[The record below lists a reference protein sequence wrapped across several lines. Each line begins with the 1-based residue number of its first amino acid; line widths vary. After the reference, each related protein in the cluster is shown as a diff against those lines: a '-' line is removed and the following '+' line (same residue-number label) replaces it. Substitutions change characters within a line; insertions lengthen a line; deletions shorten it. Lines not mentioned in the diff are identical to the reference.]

1 MCARKWVVVILACAL
16 VACAHARPDSNQVNE
31 VEPSKTSNEIKPTH
45 EDVKAAVVKKVEAS
59 TAAPKAKAD
68 AATFRPVNEQYPHAV
83 LFGGTCGGTIISPN
97 WILTAG
103 HCTLFTGGRYILA
116 GTNNSR
122 DDSGVTRD
130 IKRLVIHPR
139 FSVGP
144 YWLDA
149 DRFDIKQVAANWD
162 FLLAE
167 LEEPLPLDGKTLAA
181 AELDDAPSIPDG
193 LEVGYAGYGTATHG
207 DVMRDEMHA
216 MDLRV
221 MPDSKCKQELVQYE
235 PEHMICTQGRP
246 PRFDSACN
254 ICKQELVQYEPEHMI
269 CTQGR
274 PPRFDSACNG
284 DSGSGLVANGKL
296 YGVASWVQD
305 DARRCFNGALVVFSR
320 VAAVRDWIRQ
330 VTRV

>member
-1 MCARKWVVVILACAL
+1 MCARKWVVVIALIVCA
-16 VACAHARPDSNQVNE
+16 AARPNDSNH
-31 VEPSKTSNEIKPTH
+31 VEPSKTSNEIQPVQAEVKPSDA
-45 EDVKAAVVKKVEAS
+45 ENAVRGVVVEAVEAS
-59 TAAPKAKAD
+59 TEAAVTPAASAELRN

-83 LFGGTCGGTIISPN
+83 LFGGTCGGSIISPN

-122 DDSGVTRD
+122 DDSGVTRY

-167 LEEPLPLDGKTLAA
+167 LEEALPLDGKTLAA
-181 AELDDAPSIPDG
+181 VELDDGPSIADG

-216 MDLRV
+216 MELRV
-221 MPDSKCKQELVQYE
+221 MPDSTCKQALLQYE
-235 PEHMICTQGRP
+235 PDNMICTQGRP
-246 PRFDSACN
+246 PR
-254 ICKQELVQYEPEHMI
+254 L
-269 CTQGR
+269 
-274 PPRFDSACNG
+274 DSACNG

-305 DARRCFNGALVVFSR
+305 DAHRCFNGALVVFSR